1 MGYAKNRELRRQR
14 GRQLHSTRALCTSCG
29 ASIRPHS
36 ADLLFCDACRD
47 WARQTNLTERDD
59 LGAGD

>member
-1 MGYAKNRELRRQR
+1 MGHASNRELRRQR
-14 GRQLHSTRALCTSCG
+14 SRQLYSARSLCTSCG

-36 ADLLFCDACRD
+36 SDLHFCDTCRD
-47 WARQTNLTERDD
+47 WARQANLAEQDD

>member
-1 MGYAKNRELRRQR
+1 MGTASHRALRRQR
-14 GRQLHSTRALCTSCG
+14 SHQLRSSRPLCTSCG

-36 ADLLFCDACRD
+36 SDLLFCETCRD
-47 WARQTNLTERDD
+47 WARQANLAEQDD